1 MALAN
6 FSISAL
12 NQVIANIAQ
21 PKFWNLD
28 LQNQREVL
36 RMAIEAMEPRVD
48 EIDRQMAPPIQN
60 AKELLATITSGSPVK
75 ETARATFSFT
85 LTDIYLTLN
94 RRLSHL
100 EKEERAKE
108 KKNAEQPRNE
118 KMMPK
123 ATKSAPRA
131 RRPMARSQET
141 YFTKAVEAIRNEQK
155 DNQGLLESFDPRER
169 GFIRT
174 LFVSS
179 GKKLDQLEDWKSVL
193 YGAVQ
198 KMADEALDYS
208 NKNLNNSAWKL
219 IHHLAVI
226 AEVLKKLSTSS
237 YRGANEI
244 AATELLNQIHEDP
257 AIQAPINDLAQPNNP
272 FIGTGTYLQ
281 QQDHTTLL
289 YLQRNPLNIT

>member
-1 MALAN
+1 MVLAN
-6 FSISAL
+6 FSISTL

-21 PKFWNLD
+21 AKFWNLD
-28 LQNQREVL
+28 PQSQRQVL
-36 RMAIEAMEPRVD
+36 SMAIEVMEQRVD

-60 AKELLATITSGSPVK
+60 AKELLAKITGGSSVQ

-100 EKEERAKE
+100 EKEERAK
-108 KKNAEQPRNE
+108 KNQNQEQPHKE
-118 KMMPK
+118 SMAPK
-123 ATKSAPRA
+123 ATKPAPRTRPAA
-131 RRPMARSQET
+131 RPQET

-155 DNQGLLESFDPRER
+155 DNQGLLESFDPKER
-169 GFIRT
+169 GFIRN

-198 KMADEALDYS
+198 KMAGEALDYS

-237 YRGANEI
+237 YRGPHEI
-244 AATELLNQIHEDP
+244 AATVLLSGIHEDQE
-257 AIQAPINDLAQPNNP
+257 IQVRINKLAQLDNS
-272 FIGTGTYLQ
+272 FISKGTFLQ

-289 YLQRNPLNIT
+289 YLQRNSLHRT